1 MHAITIVP
9 CLSDNYAYL
18 ARCER
23 TGATLLVDPSE
34 PGPVLAAIER
44 AGGRLDAVL
53 CTHHHDDHVGG
64 LAALRQRFSSLRVYA
79 HHEDRARIDGVT
91 HALGHDDGFT
101 VGALDLAARHVP
113 AHTTGALAYVLEGRA
128 VFTGDT
134 LFTAGCGRLFEG
146 TAAMMNH
153 ALNEVL
159 GALGDDVLV
168 YPGHEYTEKN
178 LRFALEVEP
187 DSAAVRARIE
197 RVAAVRAQG
206 APSVPSTLGE
216 ERASNP
222 FLRVREPGVRAFA
235 RTRAAAIDESNPSEV
250 LAVVRRAR
258 DVF

>member
-1 MHAITIVP
+1 
-9 CLSDNYAYL
+9 
-18 ARCER
+18 
-23 TGATLLVDPSE
+23 
-34 PGPVLAAIER
+34 
-44 AGGRLDAVL
+44 
-53 CTHHHDDHVGG
+53 
-64 LAALRQRFSSLRVYA
+64 
-79 HHEDRARIDGVT
+79 
-91 HALGHDDGFT
+91 
-101 VGALDLAARHVP
+101 
-113 AHTTGALAYVLEGRA
+113 
-128 VFTGDT
+128 
-134 LFTAGCGRLFEG
+134 
-146 TAAMMNH
+146 
-153 ALNEVL
+153 VL

-235 RTRAAAIDESNPSEV
+235 RTRSAALDESNPSEV